1 MTTLTIFIKVN
12 FHSILSVFKDN
23 NELKKTSKKIIYK
36 MKQVIKF
43 LFGGDLFC
51 QYLIVVGNA
60 VSLSF

>member
-1 MTTLTIFIKVN
+1 
-12 FHSILSVFKDN
+12 
-23 NELKKTSKKIIYK
+23 

-43 LFGGDLFC
+43 LFGSDLFC